1 MIEEIPTKH
10 EYNEYFR
17 TDFFQD
23 QNTKKINPF
32 LLVKDEKLYQRF
44 FIITFYLQGAPS
56 GPRARLPS
64 GGWSAL

>member
-32 LLVKDEKLYQRF
+32 LPVNDEKLYQQF
-44 FIITFYLQGAPS
+44 FIITFYLQGVPS
-56 GPRARLPS
+56 DPRSRLPS